1 MRHFFVLFPG
11 LQEAEVNEFMLVFL
25 GLGIASFIAMAL
37 IIYCRRYR
45 SHLSDDM
52 TYDLPAGEGKSANLF
67 LQCGDLTL

>member
-1 MRHFFVLFPG
+1 MHHFFSAG

-45 SHLSDDM
+45 SHLS
-52 TYDLPAGEGKSANLF
+52 N
-67 LQCGDLTL
+67 

>member
-1 MRHFFVLFPG
+1 MRHFLSKG

-45 SHLSDDM
+45 SHLSA
-52 TYDLPAGEGKSANLF
+52 L
-67 LQCGDLTL
+67 

>member
-1 MRHFFVLFPG
+1 MRHFYSPSG

-45 SHLSDDM
+45 SHTCSM
-52 TYDLPAGEGKSANLF
+52 TMTHEQMHCKKGYRFSPHQQG
-67 LQCGDLTL
+67 CY

>member
-1 MRHFFVLFPG
+1 MLELIVLRLERMRHFYSPSG

-45 SHLSDDM
+45 SHLSDD
-52 TYDLPAGEGKSANLF
+52 YDL
-67 LQCGDLTL
+67 